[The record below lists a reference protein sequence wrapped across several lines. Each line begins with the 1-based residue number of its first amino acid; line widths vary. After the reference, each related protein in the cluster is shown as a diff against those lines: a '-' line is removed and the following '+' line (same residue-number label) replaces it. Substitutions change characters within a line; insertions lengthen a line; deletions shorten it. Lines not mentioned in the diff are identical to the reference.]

1 MLPQYLLE
9 SLRERAAS
17 ARRKHNQAAEA
28 GICPY
33 LPKLPIE
40 EEYEKALQGTGMAHP
55 SEEIPTPTPLQV
67 IGSLLQII
75 ENARWAILAIDRTGD
90 TSRDLEA
97 APRTSGWEDLLCT
110 LRKKEQE
117 TYNLGRK
124 K

>member
-1 MLPQYLLE
+1 MIPN
-9 SLRERAAS
+9 SLRDRAAS
-17 ARRKHNQAAEA
+17 ARRKHDEAAEA

-40 EEYEKALQGTGMAHP
+40 EEYEKALQGTGMAIP

-97 APRTSGWEDLLCT
+97 APRTSGWEDLSAR
-110 LRKKEQE
+110 LRREEQE

>member
-1 MLPQYLLE
+1 MIPH

-17 ARRKHNQAAEA
+17 ARRKHDEAAQA

-40 EEYEKALQGTGMAHP
+40 EEYEKALQGTGLAIP
-55 SEEIPTPTPLQV
+55 SEEIPTPLQV

-97 APRTSGWEDLLCT
+97 APRTSGWEDLSSR
-110 LRKKEQE
+110 LRREEQE